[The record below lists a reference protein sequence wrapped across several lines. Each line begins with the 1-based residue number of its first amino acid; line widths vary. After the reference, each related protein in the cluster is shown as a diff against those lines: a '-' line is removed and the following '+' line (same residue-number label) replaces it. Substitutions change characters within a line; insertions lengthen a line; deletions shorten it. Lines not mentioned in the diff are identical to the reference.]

1 MAQALQADV
10 TENGVNQGDLV
21 KVLGNIRDVLNEIQA
36 DHAVLVTL
44 TTANKTAI
52 NAIITAAATNIAAV
66 AGVTPVSAA
75 AVSSLTNSTAIT
87 LTKG

>member
-10 TENGVNQGDLV
+10 TETGVNQGDLV
-21 KVLGNIRDVLNEIQA
+21 KVLANIRDVLNEIQA
-36 DHAVLVTL
+36 DHATFITL

-66 AGVTPVSAA
+66 AAVTAVSAA

>member
-10 TENGVNQGDLV
+10 TETGVNQGDLV
-21 KVLGNIRDVLNEIQA
+21 KVLANIRDVLNEIQA
-36 DHAVLVTL
+36 DHATFITL

-66 AGVTPVSAA
+66 AAVTAVSAA
-75 AVSSLTNSTAIT
+75 AVSTLTNSTAIT